1 MKQTPEKAPRKAP
14 RKAAKGAPEKPAGE
28 SADGSADRASEKVAW
43 HGREQAMSDFV
54 ERFAAELVVAG
65 MGRMPARI
73 FSCLMAEESG
83 VLTSAELSERLQI
96 SPAAVSGAMRY
107 LIQVGLVAKEREPGS
122 RRDRYRVLNDVWFES
137 LTRRD
142 EILLRWIRVLKEGE
156 TAVGVGTVAAE
167 RLAESAA
174 FFEFMIDEL
183 HGMLGRWR
191 AHRATTTG

>member
-1 MKQTPEKAPRKAP
+1 MA
-14 RKAAKGAPEKPAGE
+14 
-28 SADGSADRASEKVAW
+28 
-43 HGREQAMSDFV
+43 DFV

-65 MGRMPARI
+65 MGRMPSRI

-96 SPAAVSGAMRY
+96 SPAAVSGGMRY

-142 EILLRWIRVLKEGE
+142 ELLLRWIRVLKEGE
-156 TAVGVGTVAAE
+156 TTVGAGTAAGK
-167 RLAESAA
+167 RLEESAA

-191 AHRATTTG
+191 EHRAMRGREEARGQEKAGGREEAGGQSEARRQQA

>member
-1 MKQTPEKAPRKAP
+1 MVQGTKGPGKPEEEHEDTA
-14 RKAAKGAPEKPAGE
+14 
-28 SADGSADRASEKVAW
+28 V
-43 HGREQAMSDFV
+43 SDFV

-65 MGRMPARI
+65 MGRMPSRV

-83 VLTSAELSERLQI
+83 VLTSAELSERLRI

-107 LIQVGLVAKEREPGS
+107 LTQIGLVAKEREPGS
-122 RRDRYRVLNDVWFES
+122 RRDRYRVLDDVWFES

-142 EILLRWIRVLKEGE
+142 ENLLRWIRVLRDGE
-156 TAVGVGTVAAE
+156 ATVGADTAAGE

-191 AHRATTTG
+191 EHRAAQGL

>member
-1 MKQTPEKAPRKAP
+1 MVQGTKGPGEPEEEREDKAL
-14 RKAAKGAPEKPAGE
+14 
-28 SADGSADRASEKVAW
+28 
-43 HGREQAMSDFV
+43 SDFV

-65 MGRMPARI
+65 MGRMPSRI

-83 VLTSAELSERLQI
+83 VLTSAELSERLRI

-142 EILLRWIRVLKEGE
+142 EIMLRWIRVLRDGE
-156 TAVGVGTVAAE
+156 ATVGAGTVAGD

-191 AHRATTTG
+191 EHRAAGTR

>member
-1 MKQTPEKAPRKAP
+1 MITG
-14 RKAAKGAPEKPAGE
+14 KGAAVERQPEQGHDE
-28 SADGSADRASEKVAW
+28 RAV
-43 HGREQAMSDFV
+43 SDFV

-65 MGRMPARI
+65 MGRMPSRI

-107 LIQVGLVAKEREPGS
+107 LIQIGLVAKEREPGS

-156 TAVGVGTVAAE
+156 ATVGTGTVAGE

-191 AHRATTTG
+191 EHRAGPAAGE

>member
-1 MKQTPEKAPRKAP
+1 MVQ
-14 RKAAKGAPEKPAGE
+14 
-28 SADGSADRASEKVAW
+28 GSRGPGKSEEEHEDTAV
-43 HGREQAMSDFV
+43 SDFV

-65 MGRMPARI
+65 MGRMPSRI

-83 VLTSAELSERLQI
+83 VLTSAELSERLRI

-107 LIQVGLVAKEREPGS
+107 LTQIGLVAKEREPGS
-122 RRDRYRVLNDVWFES
+122 RRDRYRVLDDVWFAS

-142 EILLRWIRVLKEGE
+142 ENMLRWIRVLRDGE
-156 TAVGVGTVAAE
+156 ATVGAGTAAGE

-191 AHRATTTG
+191 EHRAAQGL

>member
-1 MKQTPEKAPRKAP
+1 MEQTPRKAREQAP
-14 RKAAKGAPEKPAGE
+14 KSAPEQAAQGAP
-28 SADGSADRASEKVAW
+28 W
-43 HGREQAMSDFV
+43 HGRERAVSDFV

-65 MGRMPARI
+65 MGRMPSRI

-96 SPAAVSGAMRY
+96 SPAAVSGGMRY

-142 EILLRWIRVLKEGE
+142 ELLLRWVRVLKEGE
-156 TAVGVGTVAAE
+156 LAVGVGTVAAE

-191 AHRATTTG
+191 EHRAGLTTGK

>member
-1 MKQTPEKAPRKAP
+1 MQGAKEAGNPEQ
-14 RKAAKGAPEKPAGE
+14 
-28 SADGSADRASEKVAW
+28 GSDDTAVSE
-43 HGREQAMSDFV
+43 FV

-65 MGRMPARI
+65 MGRMPSRI

-83 VLTSAELSERLQI
+83 VLTSAELSERLRI

-107 LIQVGLVAKEREPGS
+107 LIQIGLVAKEREPGS
-122 RRDRYRVLNDVWFES
+122 RRDRYRVLDDAWFES

-142 EILLRWIRVLKEGE
+142 ELMLRWIRVLRDGE
-156 TAVGVGTVAAE
+156 VTVGAGTVAGE

-191 AHRATTTG
+191 EHRAARAQ

>member
-1 MKQTPEKAPRKAP
+1 MEREPERSAEQGVEQGAAPAP
-14 RKAAKGAPEKPAGE
+14 GRWHEYQA
-28 SADGSADRASEKVAW
+28 VA
-43 HGREQAMSDFV
+43 DFV

-96 SPAAVSGAMRY
+96 SPAAVSGGMRY

-142 EILLRWIRVLKEGE
+142 ELLLRWIGVLKEGE
-156 TAVGVGTVAAE
+156 VTVGRGTVAGE

-191 AHRATTTG
+191 VHRAARHLEL

>member
-1 MKQTPEKAPRKAP
+1 MAERDQEKA
-14 RKAAKGAPEKPAGE
+14 
-28 SADGSADRASEKVAW
+28 
-43 HGREQAMSDFV
+43 DFV
-54 ERFAAELVVAG
+54 ERFAADLVVAG
-65 MGRMPARI
+65 MARMPARI

-83 VLTSAELSERLQI
+83 VLTSAELSERLRI

-107 LIQVGLVAKEREPGS
+107 LTQVGLVSKEREPGS

-142 EILLRWIRVLKEGE
+142 EIIVRWIRVLKDGE
-156 TAVGVGTVAAE
+156 SIVGAGTAAGR
-167 RLAESAA
+167 RLAESAE

-191 AHRATTTG
+191 VERARRDAAAGEGAH

>member
-1 MKQTPEKAPRKAP
+1 MVQGAKEAGNPEQ
-14 RKAAKGAPEKPAGE
+14 
-28 SADGSADRASEKVAW
+28 GSDDTAVSE
-43 HGREQAMSDFV
+43 FV

-65 MGRMPARI
+65 MGRMPSRI

-83 VLTSAELSERLQI
+83 VLTSAELSERLRI

-107 LIQVGLVAKEREPGS
+107 LIQIGLVAKEREPGS
-122 RRDRYRVLNDVWFES
+122 RRDRYRVLDDAWFES

-142 EILLRWIRVLKEGE
+142 ELMLRWIRVLRDGE
-156 TAVGVGTVAAE
+156 ATVGAGTVAGE

-191 AHRATTTG
+191 EHRAAQAQ